1 VKAIESVNRLIKL
14 DPEIICIS
22 HFGYHHDAVGW
33 LTNYREQVD
42 RWSKIALEGVN
53 EGLDL
58 RGLYKKLNMEDPE
71 VKAAVGESE
80 EAKRTVYGSLVGFYQ
95 YAKWVRKN
103 Q

>member
-1 VKAIESVNRLIKL
+1 MIKL

-33 LTNYREQVD
+33 LNNNREQVD
-42 RWSKIALEGVN
+42 RWTKISLEGVDA
-53 EGLDL
+53 GLDL
-58 RGLYKKLNMEDPE
+58 HGLYRKLNAEDPE
-71 VKAAVGESE
+71 VKEAVGDSE
-80 EAKRTVYGSLVGFYQ
+80 EAKSTVYGGLVGFYQ